1 MASYGARRTWRRCT
15 AYGAY
20 LYDQGICTGTN
31 ALSAYPKHAR
41 MQRLLAST
49 MILALTVAACA
60 PRGAQPS
67 ANRGGRSAGESVSLH
82 EHQQQ
87 QQVQVSIGEVR
98 ALDAGEGTIGL
109 AIAHGKADERA
120 GRGPVR
126 TFAAAPTLRAR
137 VRIGDVIEF
146 RSRAAEPYPQ
156 ILTIDRHIHGKALGL
171 PEDTTAR

>member
-1 MASYGARRTWRRCT
+1 
-15 AYGAY
+15 
-20 LYDQGICTGTN
+20 
-31 ALSAYPKHAR
+31 

-60 PRGAQPS
+60 PRDAQPS

-82 EHQQQ
+82 EHQ

-171 PEDTTAR
+171 PEDTAAR